1 SDDQKNFQEFFR
13 EALELRGMTIEKLV
27 ELTGISR
34 HALAAIYNGD
44 YKKMP
49 SLPYLRGYLMKIA
62 EILGIDGNQ
71 MWQTYKDEINSK
83 ISIEDKLPHNRFAIK
98 PKSLRKLVIG
108 IIAVSVII
116 YLVFRIDNLLGIPKI
131 EIINPLMDSLEIN
144 EERIKLEGKLDNY
157 WDKLTINN
165 EEIFVNEDGYFEKDF
180 QLLYGE
186 NNIEFKVK
194 RFLGKEVKLEKKVIY
209 QPLTQLPQ

>member
-1 SDDQKNFQEFFR
+1 MSDDQKNFQEFFR
-13 EALELRGMTIEKLV
+13 EALELRGMTIEKLE

-144 EERIKLEGKLDNY
+144 EERIKL
-157 WDKLTINN
+157 TINN